1 MSFRARIALA
11 SALAVAVAV
20 GAVSVVSYVLVRDRL
35 ESSLDRSLRG
45 RMGQVSGA
53 EPHLQPNPAP
63 RFGGPEGATQ
73 LLLATGRTIRP
84 PDSEQALPV
93 SKSAIAVARG
103 EQEEA
108 RENAT
113 VEGVRLRI
121 LTIAVRDGVAVQVA
135 RPRDEVD
142 ETLARTRNALLAVGV
157 GGVLLAGLL
166 GLLVSRAAI
175 GPLARLTGAAEEI
188 AETRDLS
195 RRVGSVGTDEVGRL
209 AGRFDAM
216 LAALEGSQQ
225 AQRALVA
232 DASHELR
239 TPIATVRTNVDLLTR
254 HPNLPTADRDAA
266 LATARSQLEE
276 LSELVTDIV
285 ELARDGTEAPPL
297 FGDFRLDEVVTTAVE
312 RARIAHPALTF
323 AVEAEPTVVNG
334 AADRVQRA
342 VSNLLDNAA
351 KWSPPAGAVEIE
363 VAGARVTVR
372 DHGPG
377 IDPEDREH
385 VFDRFYRAAAAR
397 SLQGSGLGLAIVRQ
411 VALLHG
417 GDTGAE
423 ETPGGGA
430 TVFFTLS
437 D

>member
-1 MSFRARIALA
+1 VSFRARIALA
-11 SALAVAVAV
+11 SALAVAIAV
-20 GAVSVVSYVLVRDRL
+20 GTVSVVSYVLVRDRL

-45 RMGQVSGA
+45 RMGQVRGA
-53 EPHLQPNPAP
+53 EPHLEPNPAP

-84 PDSEQALPV
+84 LDTEQPLPV
-93 SKSAIAVARG
+93 SPASLAVARG
-103 EQEEA
+103 EQAEA

-113 VEGVRLRI
+113 VQGVHLRI
-121 LTIAVRDGVAVQVA
+121 LTIGVREGVAVQVA

-142 ETLARTRNALLAVGV
+142 EALARTRNALLAVGF

-195 RRVGSVGTDEVGRL
+195 RRVGGAGTDEVGRL
-209 AGRFDAM
+209 ASRFDSM

-254 HPNLPTADRDAA
+254 HPDLPAADREAA

-285 ELARDGTEAPPL
+285 ELARDGTEAPPVL
-297 FGDFRLDEVVTTAVE
+297 ADFRLDDVVAAAVVRAQTAYPE
-312 RARIAHPALTF
+312 LTIAVT
-323 AVEAEPTVVNG
+323 AEPAIVNG

-342 VSNLLDNAA
+342 ASNLLDNAA
-351 KWSPPAGAVEIE
+351 KWSPPAGHVEVE
-363 VAGARVTVR
+363 VAGARVTVI

-377 IDPEDREH
+377 IDPEDRPH
-385 VFDRFYRAAAAR
+385 VFDRFYRAATAR

-417 GDTGAE
+417 GDTGVE

-430 TVFFTLS
+430 TVYFTLAE
-437 D
+437 

>member
-1 MSFRARIALA
+1 VSFRARIALA
-11 SALAVAVAV
+11 SALAVAIAV

-45 RMGQVSGA
+45 RMGQVRGS
-53 EPHLQPNPAP
+53 EPHLEPNPAP
-63 RFGGPEGATQ
+63 LFGGPEGATQ
-73 LLLATGRTIRP
+73 LVLASGRTIRP
-84 PDSEQALPV
+84 PGSEHLLPV
-93 SKSAIAVARG
+93 SKSALAVAKG
-103 EQEEA
+103 EHDEA

-135 RPRDEVD
+135 RPRNEVD
-142 ETLARTRNALLAVGV
+142 ETLARTRNALLFVGI
-157 GGVLLAGLL
+157 GGVVLAGLL

-195 RRVGSVGTDEVGRL
+195 RRVGGAGTDEVGRL

-254 HPNLPTADRDAA
+254 HPDLPSADRDAA

-276 LSELVTDIV
+276 LSALVTDIV
-285 ELARDGTEAPPL
+285 ELARDGTEAPPI
-297 FGDFRLDEVVTTAVE
+297 FADFRLDDVVGAAVE
-312 RARIAHPALTF
+312 RARIAHPELTF
-323 AVEAEPTVVNG
+323 VVNAEAAVVNG

-351 KWSPPAGAVEIE
+351 KWSPSHGQIE
-363 VAGARVTVR
+363 VEVTGTRVTVT

-377 IDPEDREH
+377 IDPDDRAH
-385 VFDRFYRAAAAR
+385 VFDRFYRASAAR

-411 VALLHG
+411 VAVLHG
-417 GDTGAE
+417 GETGAE

-430 TVFFTLS
+430 TVYFTLAE
-437 D
+437 